1 MHKWRFLVRKNCSK
15 RPNFSLR
22 LPLAMSKTLGKD
34 NKHVFFLD
42 FNEDAD
48 HMTGCARLL
57 ERLERRKDKINL

>member
-1 MHKWRFLVRKNCSK
+1 
-15 RPNFSLR
+15 
-22 LPLAMSKTLGKD
+22 MSKTLGKD

-42 FNEDAD
+42 FNGDAD

>member
-1 MHKWRFLVRKNCSK
+1 
-15 RPNFSLR
+15 
-22 LPLAMSKTLGKD
+22 MSKTLGKD